1 MSNVI
6 HFNKSEVI
14 ARLME
19 EAALTKKP
27 FGPFVA
33 ELFPT
38 AAYADGHAHFDAV
51 IIPFMPD
58 DQGHARKLDTGH
70 VAFPLREVLIDHV
83 QDVRAVYGYHP
94 ADDENR
100 TLALE
105 YLQDHLLE
113 AYVAADGTPYE
124 FSYE

>member
-38 AAYADGHAHFDAV
+38 AAYADGDAHFDAV

-58 DQGHARKLDTGH
+58 GQGHARKLDAGH
-70 VAFPLREVLIDHV
+70 VAFPLRDVLLDHV
-83 QDVRAVYGYHP
+83 PDVRAVYGYNP
-94 ADDENR
+94 DDDENR
-100 TLALE
+100 RLALACLE
-105 YLQDHLLE
+105 DHLLGL
-113 AYVAADGTPYE
+113 YIADNGTPYE